1 MRLRGRLR
9 AVWLGPT
16 EVRIGTD
23 PRWSVVLTDLSPA
36 ATRALVETPPGADER
51 TIRTGLGRRGTRAD
65 EADAIIG
72 HLRAAR
78 LLVDAPP
85 TEDPDAATWALLRAD
100 GDGPVVRTRRSEAV
114 VRVRGLGRT
123 GAGLAAALAASGVGQ
138 LELDDAT
145 AVSRHDVGRA
155 GLSTRDI
162 GRPRS
167 EAVARAV
174 HDAVPSVRTSPGRRT
189 PDLVVLVDS
198 RVADAV
204 QHRALLAADVPHL
217 SVVLREASA
226 LIGPLVRPGRSACL
240 RCAELHRTDRDP
252 GWPALAAQLGVARD
266 ACPEESVL
274 AAVTSAFA
282 AAQVLAFLD
291 GRASLADDGALDIS
305 LPDLVPRSV
314 PVPQHPDCG
323 CCAVPA

>member
-16 EVRIGTD
+16 QVRIGTD

-51 TIRTGLGRRGTRAD
+51 SIRTCLGRRGAHPT
-65 EADAIIG
+65 EADAVID

-78 LLVDAPP
+78 LLVEAPAGD
-85 TEDPDAATWALLRAD
+85 DPDAVTWALLRAD
-100 GDGPVVRTRRSEAV
+100 GDGPSVRARRSGAL
-114 VRVRGLGRT
+114 VRVCGLGRT
-123 GAGLAAALAASGVGQ
+123 GAGLAAALAASGIGH
-138 LELDDAT
+138 LELDDT
-145 AVSRHDVGRA
+145 TGVSRHDVGHA

-174 HDAVPSVRTSPGRRT
+174 HDAVPSVRTRPGRRA

-198 RVADAV
+198 HVADAV
-204 QHRALLAADVPHL
+204 QHRALLAADIPHL
-217 SVVLREASA
+217 SVVVREASA

-240 RCAELHRTDRDP
+240 RCAELHRSDRDP

-282 AAQVLAFLD
+282 AAQVMAFLD
-291 GRASLADDGALDIS
+291 GRASLVDDGALDVS

-314 PVPQHPDCG
+314 PVQRHPDCG

>member
-51 TIRTGLGRRGTRAD
+51 TIRAGLARRGAHRA
-65 EADAIIG
+65 ESDAIID

-78 LLVDAPP
+78 LLVDAPAGD
-85 TEDPDAATWALLRAD
+85 DPDAATWALLRAD
-100 GDGPVVRTRRSEAV
+100 GDGAHVRARRSDAL
-114 VRVRGLGRT
+114 VRVCGLGRT
-123 GAGLAAALAASGVGQ
+123 GAAVATTLGASGIGH
-138 LELDDAT
+138 LELDDASV
-145 AVSRHDVGRA
+145 VSRHDVGCA

-174 HDAVPSVRTSPGRRT
+174 HDAVPSVRTRPGRRA

-198 RVADAV
+198 HVADAV
-204 QHRALLAADVPHL
+204 QHRALLAADIPHL
-217 SVVLREASA
+217 SVVVREASA

-240 RCAELHRTDRDP
+240 RCAELHRADRDP

-266 ACPEESVL
+266 ACPEESAL
-274 AAVTSAFA
+274 AAVTSALA
-282 AAQVLAFLD
+282 AAQVMAFLD
-291 GRASLADDGALDIS
+291 GRASLVDDGALDVS
-305 LPDLVPRSV
+305 LPDLAPRSMAIH
-314 PVPQHPDCG
+314 PHPDCG